1 MPRRYL
7 PLKPKQVCTILEKRG
22 FKIAN
27 KTGDHLIYELDVPD
41 GDPPNVHVN
50 MGDKDFGVREMKRII
65 NNSGL
70 SHDEFYGTIKKIAQ
84 KAGVKFLL
92 NKKK

>member
-1 MPRRYL
+1 
-7 PLKPKQVCTILEKRG
+7 
-22 FKIAN
+22 
-27 KTGDHLIYELDVPD
+27 
-41 GDPPNVHVN
+41 